1 MSESDQHK
9 LFEIISVYFS
19 NTYFNSFYDDAC
31 KFYADGKFKSI
42 DKAYIYVAESFHKA
56 INQPKTRPDQ
66 TDNYTVILKAIVN
79 DYNKY
84 LGRGLNLREFNLLM
98 YKCIIPNYDN
108 SAYSSTYSAVVQSIL
123 VNTIGKFTVFVI
135 NKTLPKSVSDEF
147 RNSNHKALESMNR
160 EWKEIFKSMLIDEKS
175 EYAQLVIAER
185 NGVPLDRDRTSAEI
199 VEKLEARIRK
209 LIAEKNE
216 IITNRNNL
224 AGYVSALLKEVR
236 DTRRKNE
243 ELLSAINSLQTK
255 PVKKSAPTVPV
266 PTPDVPEQAEPVAPI
281 VSSAINDM
289 LDHRYDNVDIIDPE
303 SEYESEDDEGSYSD
317 SS

>member
-147 RNSNHKALESMNR
+147 RNSGHKALESMNR

-209 LIAEKNE
+209 LITEKNE

-224 AGYVSALLKEVR
+224 AGHVSALLKEVR
-236 DTRRKNE
+236 ELRRRNE
-243 ELLSAINSLQTK
+243 ELSTAVNRLHEIQPKKKITQTPEPLPEPMPEPIA
-255 PVKKSAPTVPV
+255 PV
-266 PTPDVPEQAEPVAPI
+266 

-289 LDHRYDNVDIIDPE
+289 LDHRYDNVDIVY
-303 SEYESEDDEGSYSD
+303 SGSEDESNEDSYSD
-317 SS
+317 ESS